1 MAKGRPSETSLLGLD
16 FLVLFSQVGAK
27 RRSAGFFGGTKV
39 TMKKQ
44 SLFYTGKTGKI
55 HEIQV

>member
-1 MAKGRPSETSLLGLD
+1 VGAHFSGISETALATGGQAGKFQSGLD

-39 TMKKQ
+39 TKKNT
-44 SLFYTGKTGKI
+44 FGPF
-55 HEIQV
+55 